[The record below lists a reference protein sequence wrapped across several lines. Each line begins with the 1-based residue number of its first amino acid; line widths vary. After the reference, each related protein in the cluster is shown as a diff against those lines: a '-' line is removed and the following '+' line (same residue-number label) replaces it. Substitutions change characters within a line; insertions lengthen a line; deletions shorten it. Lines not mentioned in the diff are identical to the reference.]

1 MTRTRR
7 LQPVVEHTDQQEK
20 RALQDLAQ
28 SQAMFEV
35 EQQRLQQL
43 KDYKL
48 DYLQRTRYDLGVFT
62 PIQLQEFNRFMQ
74 QLDATIER
82 QLELV
87 ELRQGELDEKRLC
100 WRDRRIDA
108 KVLHKAVERIRR
120 QELRDQER
128 SEQKTMDEFALRR
141 GR

>member
-7 LQPVVEHTDQQEK
+7 LQPVVAHSDQQEK
-20 RALQDLAQ
+20 QALQELAR
-28 SQAMFEV
+28 SQAMYEV

-43 KDYKL
+43 QDYRR
-48 DYLQRTRYDLGVFT
+48 DYLERSQQDPGVCT
-62 PIQLQEFNRFMQ
+62 PMQLQEFNRFIQ
-74 QLDATIER
+74 QLDTTIER
-82 QLELV
+82 QRELV
-87 ELRQGELDEKRLC
+87 GIREQELEQKRLC

-108 KVLHKAVERIRR
+108 RVLHKAVDRIRR

-128 SEQKTMDEFALRR
+128 SEQKSMDEFALRR

>member
-7 LQPVVEHTDQQEK
+7 LQPVVEHSDQQEK
-20 RALQDLAQ
+20 RALQELAQ

-43 KDYKL
+43 EEYKQ
-48 DYLQRTRYDLGVFT
+48 DYLQRSGNDSGVFT
-62 PIQLQEFNRFMQ
+62 PIQLQEFNRFIQ

-82 QLELV
+82 QAQLV
-87 ELRQGELDEKRLC
+87 EIRQQELEQKQLC

-108 KVLHKAVERIRR
+108 KVLHKAVDRIRR

>member
-1 MTRTRR
+1 MTRIRR

-20 RALQDLAQ
+20 RALQELAQ
-28 SQAMFEV
+28 SQAMYEI

-43 KDYKL
+43 RDYKRE
-48 DYLQRTRYDLGVFT
+48 YLERGETDGGICS
-62 PIQLQEFNRFMQ
+62 PIQLQEFNRFLQ
-74 QLDATIER
+74 QLDTTIER
-82 QLELV
+82 QLEIV
-87 ELRQGELDEKRLC
+87 ELRQRELEQKRLS
-100 WRDRRIDA
+100 WRDRQIDA

-120 QELRDQER
+120 QELREQDR

>member
-7 LQPVVEHTDQQEK
+7 LQPVVEHSDQQEK
-20 RALQDLAQ
+20 RALQELAQ
-28 SQAMFEV
+28 SQAMYEV

-43 KDYKL
+43 QDYKL
-48 DYLQRTRYDLGVFT
+48 DYLQRSKYDLGVFT

-74 QLDATIER
+74 QLDTTIER
-82 QLELV
+82 QMELV
-87 ELRQGELDEKRLC
+87 EVRQQELEQKRLC

-108 KVLHKAVERIRR
+108 KVLHKAVDRIRR

-128 SEQKTMDEFALRR
+128 NEQKSMDEFALRR

>member
-7 LQPVVEHTDQQEK
+7 LQPVVEHSDQQEK
-20 RALQDLAQ
+20 RALQELAQ
-28 SQAMFEV
+28 SQALFEV

-43 KDYKL
+43 EEYKQ
-48 DYLQRTRYDLGVFT
+48 DYLQRSSNDSGVFT
-62 PIQLQEFNRFMQ
+62 PIQLQEFNRFIQ

-82 QLELV
+82 QAQLV
-87 ELRQGELDEKRLC
+87 EIRQQELEQKQLC

-108 KVLHKAVERIRR
+108 KVLHKAVDRIRR